1 VVRKFSLEETFD
13 NGSATARAEISS
25 NVLIGLGAAFRRAG
39 LDLAEVARPAGIDLE
54 REGGAR
60 EQLRLR
66 AFVQM
71 LELAGARSHSPAVL
85 WRCGRQCA
93 TLHFETQFPAARNAV
108 RLGDALRLV
117 ELNLRLLQ
125 TDSLFR
131 LQVRDG
137 LATFEYRVLEPSI
150 WPRARDVEFTFGYL
164 DGIVSRFVGEDFR
177 PEGVVFEHTPDR
189 RKGRIDSGIGLAC
202 VYGGASNVFA
212 FPAELLSRS
221 YRALE
226 APCAEDGPAMHQL
239 AAALTLREQGADLL
253 LRMRR
258 AVFSMMGGDRAIDQ
272 QSVAHAC
279 GLSTR
284 SLRRQLAAS
293 GQSFREEVARL
304 RMEYAREAIV
314 RTELSMGEIARR
326 LGYSDQSAF
335 TRAFRRELG
344 VAPTRCPNP
353 PCAYGEAA
361 RAPVTR
367 ASSSRQH
374 DPSRA
379 STRHHR

>member
-1 VVRKFSLEETFD
+1 VARTFGPEES
-13 NGSATARAEISS
+13 GGAGARAEIAA
-25 NVLIGLGAAFRRAG
+25 NVLTGLGAAFRRAG
-39 LDLAEVARPAGIDLE
+39 LDLAEIARLTGIDLE
-54 REGGAR
+54 RESSAP

-71 LELAGARSHSPAVL
+71 LELARARSHSPAFL
-85 WRCGRQCA
+85 WRCGRHCA
-93 TLHFETQFPAARNAV
+93 TLHFEAHFPSARNAV

-125 TDSLFR
+125 TESLFR
-131 LQVRDG
+131 LQVRDD

-150 WPRARDVEFTFGYL
+150 WPRAGDVEFTFGYL
-164 DGIVSRFVGEDFR
+164 EGIVSRFVGEDSR
-177 PEGVVFEHTPDR
+177 PEGVVFEHAPDP
-189 RKGRIDSGIGLAC
+189 RKGRIDGGIGLAC
-202 VYGGASNVFA
+202 VYGGVSNVFA

-221 YRALE
+221 YRAPE
-226 APCAEDGPAMHQL
+226 APCAEHGAALRQL
-239 AAALTLREQGADLL
+239 ATALTVREQGADLP

-258 AVFSMMGGDRAIDQ
+258 AVLSIMGSDGAIDQ
-272 QSVAHAC
+272 RSVAHAC

-304 RMEYAREAIV
+304 RMEYAREAIE

-344 VAPTRCPNP
+344 VAPTRCPKP
-353 PCAYGEAA
+353 DYASGEAA

-367 ASSSRQH
+367 ASSNRQH
-374 DPSRA
+374 GPSRA
-379 STRHHR
+379 SNRHRR

>member
-1 VVRKFSLEETFD
+1 VARTFGPEES
-13 NGSATARAEISS
+13 GGAGARAEIDAR
-25 NVLIGLGAAFRRAG
+25 VLLGLGAAFRRAG
-39 LDLAEVARPAGIDLE
+39 LDLAEIAGPTGIDLE
-54 REGGAR
+54 REGSSP
-60 EQLRLR
+60 EKLRLR

-71 LELAGARSHSPAVL
+71 LELAGARSHSPAFL

-93 TLHFETQFPAARNAV
+93 TLHFEAHFPSARNAV

-131 LQVRDG
+131 LQVRDD

-150 WPRARDVEFTFGYL
+150 WPRAGDVEFTFGYL
-164 DGIVSRFVGEDFR
+164 EGIVSRFVGEDSR
-177 PEGVVFEHTPDR
+177 PEGVVFEHAPDP
-189 RKGRIDSGIGLAC
+189 RKGRIDSGVGLAC

-221 YRALE
+221 YRAPE
-226 APCAEDGPAMHQL
+226 APCAEHGAALSQL
-239 AAALTLREQGADLL
+239 ATALTVREQGADLP

-258 AVFSMMGGDRAIDQ
+258 AVLSMMGSDGTIDQ

-335 TRAFRRELG
+335 TRAFRREIG

-353 PCAYGEAA
+353 AYAYGEAA
-361 RAPVTR
+361 RPPVAR

-374 DPSRA
+374 GPSRA
-379 STRHHR
+379 SNRHRR

>member
-1 VVRKFSLEETFD
+1 MEES
-13 NGSATARAEISS
+13 GGAGARAEIAA
-25 NVLIGLGAAFRRAG
+25 NVLTGLGAAFRRAG
-39 LDLAEVARPAGIDLE
+39 LDLAEIARPTGIDLE
-54 REGGAR
+54 REGSAP
-60 EQLRLR
+60 EPLRLR

-71 LELAGARSHSPAVL
+71 LELAGARSHSPAFL
-85 WRCGRQCA
+85 WRCGRHCA
-93 TLHFETQFPAARNAV
+93 TLHFEAHFPSARNAV

-131 LQVRDG
+131 LQVRDD

-164 DGIVSRFVGEDFR
+164 EGIVSRFVGEDFR
-177 PEGVVFEHTPDR
+177 PEGVVFEHAPDPS
-189 RKGRIDSGIGLAC
+189 KGRIDSGVGLAC

-212 FPAELLSRS
+212 FRAELLSRS

-226 APCAEDGPAMHQL
+226 APCAEHGAALRQL
-239 AAALTLREQGADLL
+239 ATALTVREQGAELP

-258 AVFSMMGGDRAIDQ
+258 AVLSMMGSDRAIDQ
-272 QSVAHAC
+272 RSVAHAC

-344 VAPTRCPNP
+344 VAPTRCPKP
-353 PCAYGEAA
+353 PYAYGEVA

-367 ASSSRQH
+367 APSSRQH
-374 DPSRA
+374 GPARA
-379 STRHHR
+379 SNRPRR